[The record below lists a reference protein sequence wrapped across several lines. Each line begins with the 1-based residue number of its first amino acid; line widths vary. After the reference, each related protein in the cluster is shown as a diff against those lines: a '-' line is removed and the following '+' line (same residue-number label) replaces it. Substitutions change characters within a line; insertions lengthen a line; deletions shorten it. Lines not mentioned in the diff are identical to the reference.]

1 METIK
6 QLRVD
11 GISKGLCGDWQK
23 KLTKSS
29 GVKRLS
35 ELFIRGIDFCI
46 SEDFPTIEFMVE
58 NFKGKCEPYGIFIND
73 SVQEINAP
81 DVVLNGCC
89 DARLMYDQ
97 YTVSRLYV
105 RHESHASVT
114 VSDNAII
121 TIDAFDNTFIDI
133 ETVGYNC
140 RAIIN
145 LYGDATITHKGSR
158 IKIHKKNKQTY

>member
-11 GISKGLCGDWQK
+11 GVSKGLCGDWQK
-23 KLTKSS
+23 KLSKNS

-35 ELFIRGIDFCI
+35 ELYMRGIDFCI
-46 SEDFPTIEFMVE
+46 SEDFPTLEFMIE

-73 SVQEINAP
+73 SVREVNVP

-89 DARLMYDQ
+89 DARLQYDQ
-97 YTVSRLYV
+97 YSVSRLYV
-105 RHESHASVT
+105 RHESQASVT

-121 TIDAFDNTFIDI
+121 TIDAFDNAFIDI
-133 ETVGYNC
+133 ETVGDKC

-145 LYGDATITHKGSR
+145 LYGNATITHKGSR